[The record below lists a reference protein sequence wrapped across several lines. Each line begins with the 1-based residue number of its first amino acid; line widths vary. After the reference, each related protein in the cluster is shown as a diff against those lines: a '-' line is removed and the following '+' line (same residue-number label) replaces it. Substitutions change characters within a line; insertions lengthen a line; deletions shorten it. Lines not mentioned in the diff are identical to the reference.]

1 VTRPLFVGCEFLIP
15 RLPAREEVIKTASV
29 SYLQPP

>member
-1 VTRPLFVGCEFLIP
+1 MARVLWVANLLIRRPPV
-15 RLPAREEVIKTASV
+15 REEVIKTASV